1 MADDD
6 FPEAAAYARKRVER
20 IEKVA
25 NTGPL
30 EISGLGIP
38 FEDLIQGHAAP
49 KGFVSQLMG
58 YYRVAIEKP
67 EGWTPTHELQDS
79 VLKSVRRYQDKND
92 PDSYVIQFS
101 YPLPTGLT
109 GVYRYSVSKDTF
121 PRKQ

>member
-6 FPEAAAYARKRVER
+6 FPGPGDYARKRAEE
-20 IEKVA
+20 IEMEA
-25 NTGPL
+25 GTGPL

-38 FEDLIQGHAAP
+38 FEDLMHGHAAP
-49 KGFVSQLMG
+49 PDFVSQLMG
-58 YYRVAIEKP
+58 YYRVAIEEP

-92 PDSYVIQFS
+92 PDSYVIQFT

-109 GVYRYSVSKDTF
+109 GVYRYSVSKDDF